1 MDSLPLW
8 DPNVNTWW
16 IGMLRIEVANLLLDD
31 LFLSASRKFKLFVS
45 LAICLMPWF
54 LVNDVHLG

>member
-16 IGMLRIEVANLLLDD
+16 IGMLRIEVANLLLGD
-31 LFLSASRKFKLFVS
+31 LFLSASRKFKLLVS
-45 LAICLMPWF
+45 IAICLMPWF